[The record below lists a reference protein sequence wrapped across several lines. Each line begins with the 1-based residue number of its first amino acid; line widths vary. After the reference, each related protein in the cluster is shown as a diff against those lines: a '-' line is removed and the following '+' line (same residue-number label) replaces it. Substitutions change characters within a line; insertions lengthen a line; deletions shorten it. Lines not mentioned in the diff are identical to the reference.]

1 MELNRY
7 TDYSLRTLIYAG
19 LHAGRTFTVPE
30 LASAYGI
37 SENHL
42 VKVAHHLGKMG
53 YLETKRGRYG
63 GFRLALSPDEIN
75 IGQVVRR
82 TEPLSLV
89 ECLGKGG
96 GSCPIHRACVLKRVI
111 GEARDAF
118 LETLDQYTLADLLK
132 PKSALARV
140 LS

>member
-19 LHAGRTFTVPE
+19 LHVDRTFTVPE
-30 LASAYGI
+30 VATAYGI

-42 VKVAHHLGKMG
+42 VKVAHNLGKMG

-63 GFRLALSPDEIN
+63 GFRLAHLPEEIN
-75 IGQVVRR
+75 VGQVVRR
-82 TEPLSLV
+82 TEPLALV
-89 ECLGKGG
+89 ECLGHDGG
-96 GSCPIHRACVLKRVI
+96 KCPINRACVLKRVI

-132 PKSALARV
+132 PGAALAQA